1 MELKVIKNGKWI
13 LDIEN
18 NKLWSN
24 SCNTCCIECEFECEQ
39 HCNYVF
45 KDGCY
50 DCELDR

>member
-24 SCNTCCIECEFECEQ
+24 SCNTCCIESYTF
-39 HCNYVF
+39 
-45 KDGCY
+45 
-50 DCELDR
+50 